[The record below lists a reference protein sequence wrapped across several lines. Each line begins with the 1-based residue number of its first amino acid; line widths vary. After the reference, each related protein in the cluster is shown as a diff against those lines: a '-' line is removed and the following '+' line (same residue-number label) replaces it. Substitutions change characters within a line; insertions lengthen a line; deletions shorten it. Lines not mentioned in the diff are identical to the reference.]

1 MQLLFVGF
9 QLGKGHRPIGTHP
22 VWRIVRFTRLQL
34 FDIVNRHAAAAEQN
48 IALGYPLRRL
58 QQVFVIP
65 PEDHQQL
72 DVRIIRVVDHFNRR
86 RLNRRVLAQEV
97 RALIVSRENNGVT
110 VRQLV
115 ELDRELLAAP
125 ARLAAEP
132 GGDNGRRLLLQDI
145 RRGGEDHRQ
154 RQLAVIARI
163 VERHREM
170 RKIVAH
176 VQRLVG

>member
-1 MQLLFVGF
+1 M
-9 QLGKGHRPIGTHP
+9 
-22 VWRIVRFTRLQL
+22 
-34 FDIVNRHAAAAEQN
+34 
-48 IALGYPLRRL
+48 
-58 QQVFVIP
+58 
-65 PEDHQQL
+65 
-72 DVRIIRVVDHFNRR
+72 VDHFNRR